1 MVASGRRLRLS
12 GARVVLVFVVAAG
25 AATAFY
31 RLGAHSL
38 WFDEITGGRVAD
50 QRTAAEI
57 VAGRKMDSH
66 PPAMALAEHWSRKEF
81 GLSEWSLRLPAAL
94 ASALALIFVV
104 ALGAAWGD
112 VRVGLLAGALAAF
125 SPTFVF
131 FAHNARP
138 YALAMFFAGAASA
151 CFLFAFQ
158 NRRKY
163 LWFPLYA
170 VFAGLALYTHYF
182 ATVMLAVHFSIGL
195 LGWLP
200 AFRPRDASSS
210 RRYAIIFVLL
220 VAAIAAAAAAV
231 WPVFGK
237 ALYDRERFPG
247 GEMAVTANLVFGAF
261 AALGWARAAAN
272 VLFLAAWVAGVVSIW
287 RRQGKFGG
295 AAALFLT
302 ALPILLPVAII
313 RFTTQY
319 WNPRFCYFAFPAFMA
334 VAAFGFVAAAKVLAR
349 TGRHSFPA
357 AALTVVLAA
366 GVVKAV
372 ADDVVAL
379 RVGFTTPVQ
388 DFRGAVAFVNRNRN
402 WQARAMVWPY
412 RNWDCYHFYTKT
424 QGGPDA
430 LAKPRRRVVESF
442 ETWPRVFVVS
452 TDAEFNEELMERF
465 PSTVR
470 FRFQS
475 LDVLYYNAS
484 YGTAAELFEGLPRDV
499 VGVAPAI
506 SMNALGRYAARV
518 GLSDVA
524 RRYFEA
530 AVAREGSEKAET
542 FVLTDLYA
550 ARGEYERAL
559 RLAGGYVR
567 RHPDEGWPY
576 TKLADIYLQKGDKN
590 SAIACYRRAVW
601 LEPAKENWRERLRDL
616 VIYRPFFRGLLGY
629 SDPRWM

>member
-1 MVASGRRLRLS
+1 MSGT
-12 GARVVLVFVVAAG
+12 RVVLAFVVAAG
-25 AATAFY
+25 VATAFY

-38 WFDEITGGRVAD
+38 WFDEITGARVAD
-50 QRTAAEI
+50 QRTAAE
-57 VAGRKMDSH
+57 VVSARKMDSH

-104 ALGAAWGD
+104 ALAAAWGD
-112 VRVGLLAGALAAF
+112 LRVGLLAGALAAF

-138 YALAMFFAGAASA
+138 YAMAMFFAGAASA

-170 VFAGLALYTHYF
+170 VLAGLALYTHYF
-182 ATVMLAVHFSIGL
+182 TTVVLTAHFFVGL

-200 AFRPRDASSS
+200 GLRPRRASSS
-210 RRYAIIFVLL
+210 RSYAIIFVLL
-220 VAAIAAAAAAV
+220 VAAIAAAAAAA
-231 WPVFGK
+231 WPIFGK
-237 ALYDRERFPG
+237 ALNDRERFPG
-247 GEMAVTANLVFGAF
+247 GEMAVTPNLVFGAF
-261 AALGWARAAAN
+261 ASVGWNRAAAN
-272 VLFLAAWVAGVVSIW
+272 VLFLAAWVAGIASIW
-287 RRQGKFGG
+287 RRVGKFGG
-295 AAALFLT
+295 ATAFFLT
-302 ALPILLPVAII
+302 ALPIFLPVAII

-334 VAAFGFVAAAKVLAR
+334 VAAFGFVAMGKVLAGAAR
-349 TGRHSFPA
+349 RSFPA
-357 AALTVVLAA
+357 AALTVVLSA
-366 GVVKAV
+366 GIVKAV

-402 WQARAMVWPY
+402 WQAKVMVWPF

-430 LAKPRRRVVESF
+430 LARPRRRIIESL

-452 TDAEFNEELMERF
+452 TDAEFNNELTERF
-465 PSTVR
+465 ASTVR
-470 FRFQS
+470 FRFES
-475 LDVLYYNAS
+475 LDILYYNAL
-484 YGTAAELFEGLPRDV
+484 YETPGKLFERLPRDV

-506 SMNALGRYAARV
+506 LMNALGRHAVRAELNDAAKY
-518 GLSDVA
+518 
-524 RRYFEA
+524 YFEA
-530 AVAREGSEKAET
+530 AVSREGLEKAET
-542 FVLTDLYA
+542 FVLADLYA

-576 TKLADIYLQKGDKN
+576 TKLADIYSQKGDKN
-590 SAIACYRRAVW
+590 SAIAYYRRAVW
-601 LEPAKENWRERLRDL
+601 LEPSKDNWRKRLKDL
-616 VIYRPFFRGLLGY
+616 AINRPFFRGLLGY
-629 SDPRWM
+629 SDPRWI

>member
-1 MVASGRRLRLS
+1 
-12 GARVVLVFVVAAG
+12 
-25 AATAFY
+25 
-31 RLGAHSL
+31 
-38 WFDEITGGRVAD
+38 
-50 QRTAAEI
+50 
-57 VAGRKMDSH
+57 
-66 PPAMALAEHWSRKEF
+66 
-81 GLSEWSLRLPAAL
+81 
-94 ASALALIFVV
+94 
-104 ALGAAWGD
+104 
-112 VRVGLLAGALAAF
+112 LAAF

-170 VFAGLALYTHYF
+170 VFAGLALYSHYF
-182 ATVMLAVHFSIGL
+182 ATVVLAAHFFVGL
-195 LGWLP
+195 VAWLP
-200 AFRPRDASSS
+200 ALRPRNASSS

-220 VAAIAAAAAAV
+220 VAALAAAVAAV
-231 WPVFGK
+231 WPIFGK

-247 GEMAVTANLVFGAF
+247 GEMAVTPNLVFGAF
-261 AALGWARAAAN
+261 ATVGWARAAAN
-272 VLFLAAWVAGVVSIW
+272 VLFLGAWVAGVVSIW

-302 ALPILLPVAII
+302 ALPILLPVPII

-334 VAAFGFVAAAKVLAR
+334 VAAFGFVAMGKGLAGAAR
-349 TGRHSFPA
+349 RSFPA
-357 AALTVVLAA
+357 VALTFVLAA
-366 GVVKAV
+366 GVAKAV

-379 RVGFTTPVQ
+379 RVRFTTPVQ

-430 LAKPRRRVVESF
+430 LAKPRRRVVESL

-452 TDAEFNEELMERF
+452 TDAEFNEELMEQF

-484 YGTAAELFEGLPRDV
+484 YGAAAELFEGLPRDV

-506 SMNALGRYAARV
+506 SMNALGRYAMRA
-518 GLSDVA
+518 GLDDVA
-524 RRYFEA
+524 RHYFEA
-530 AVAREGSEKAET
+530 AVAKEGAEKAET
-542 FVLTDLYA
+542 FVLADLYA

-601 LEPAKENWRERLRDL
+601 LEPAKANWRERLRDL
-616 VIYRPFFRGLLGY
+616 VIYRPFFQGLLGY
-629 SDPRWM
+629 SDHRWM